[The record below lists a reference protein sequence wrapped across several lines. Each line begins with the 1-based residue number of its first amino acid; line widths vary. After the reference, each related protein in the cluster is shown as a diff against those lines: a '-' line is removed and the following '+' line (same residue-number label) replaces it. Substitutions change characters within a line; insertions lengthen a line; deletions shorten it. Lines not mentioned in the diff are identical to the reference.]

1 VGESSGD
8 AFRFGGEISFCPLIS
23 DENLFW
29 RYFAIEKAF
38 DFLTQFKSVTM
49 FSRVPEKLA
58 VGLCE

>member
-29 RYFAIEKAF
+29 RYFAIEKGF
-38 DFLTQFKSVTM
+38 DFLTQFKKRHHV
-49 FSRVPEKLA
+49 FARP
-58 VGLCE
+58 